1 MTIDNV
7 FPNCLGWAQ
16 MCQALESHCVWTM
29 TFYVLCLRCKRFEL
43 ELQGKIFFLSV
54 NILAL
59 KLAIV
64 ALTYKRYACSV
75 SSIYYIICLQPDTPH
90 SFHQFVHVDKM
101 SSFFT
106 LFDVSVIVAGHD
118 LSMKVI
124 YYSEHFYSS
133 NFHILYELFR
143 SI

>member
-16 MCQALESHCVWTM
+16 MCQALQSHCVWTM

-43 ELQGKIFFLSV
+43 ELQLQNIFLSV
-54 NILAL
+54 NILAI

-75 SSIYYIICLQPDTPH
+75 SSIYYIICLHPDIQTHLTASTSLYMLIKCLAFSPCL
-90 SFHQFVHVDKM
+90 M
-101 SSFFT
+101 S
-106 LFDVSVIVAGHD
+106 L
-118 LSMKVI
+118 
-124 YYSEHFYSS
+124 
-133 NFHILYELFR
+133 
-143 SI
+143 